1 MRTNKIL
8 TFAKLFL
15 TILALILILTACGSK
30 ETKPVRQDV
39 KTTVYNLDGDSLILK
54 YNNKA
59 GTCELVHD
67 GDTMLLHQ
75 DTTASGIRYSNK
87 QYLYTE
93 WHGEITLK
101 KGKDIVFTN
110 KK

>member
-1 MRTNKIL
+1 MRKNKIR
-8 TFAKLFL
+8 TISKPFL
-15 TILALILILTACGSK
+15 VIPVLILIFTACASK
-30 ETKPVRQDV
+30 KTDPVRQEV
-39 KTTVYNLDGDSLILK
+39 KTTVFNLDGDSLVLK
-54 YNNKA
+54 YDNQA
-59 GTCELVHD
+59 GTCKLVHN
-67 GDTMLLHQ
+67 GDTLLLHQ

>member
-1 MRTNKIL
+1 MRIL
-8 TFAKLFL
+8 KVSSL
-15 TILALILILTACGSK
+15 TILLLISVLIMILSACGTK
-30 ETKPVRQDV
+30 KTKPIRQEV
-39 KTTVYNLDGDSLILK
+39 KTTVYNLAGDSLILK
-54 YNNKA
+54 YNNGSGSCK
-59 GTCELVHD
+59 LVHN